1 MRGRVCG
8 GGPAADRRRHMGE
21 GEVGVGRLDGRTAI
35 VTGAAKGIGEGI
47 ARVLAREGARVAL
60 ADVDGEAGRG
70 VEADLCRGGADV
82 FFQETDVSDEGS
94 VNRLVEAA
102 AARFGRLDVL
112 VNNAGI
118 GVYKT
123 ILDATPEEW
132 NRTLAVNLTG
142 VYLCSR
148 AAIPHMQRQ
157 RRGAVV
163 NVASVHAVQNVAATS
178 PYAASKGG
186 VLALTR
192 TMAID
197 FARDG
202 IRVNAVCPGW
212 IETPLTRGIFAASGD
227 FEGMRRQVAERQLL
241 GRLGQP
247 EDVGHAVLYLASD
260 EADFVTGTAL
270 MVDAGLT
277 AQLETW

>member
-1 MRGRVCG
+1 MARFDGRV
-8 GGPAADRRRHMGE
+8 
-21 GEVGVGRLDGRTAI
+21 AI
-35 VTGAAKGIGEGI
+35 VTGAAMGIGEGV
-47 ARVLAREGARVAL
+47 ARVLAREGAKLAL
-60 ADVDGEAGRG
+60 ADVADQEGERVAAELRAAGGDAFFQRCD
-70 VEADLCRGGADV
+70 VSREADVQAFV
-82 FFQETDVSDEGS
+82 
-94 VNRLVEAA
+94 AA
-102 AARFGRLDVL
+102 TVKRYGTIDVL

-142 VYLCSR
+142 VYLVSR
-148 AAIPHMQRQ
+148 EVIPHMRAKG
-157 RRGAVV
+157 RGAVV
-163 NVASVHAVQNVAATS
+163 NVASVHAYQNVAATS

-186 VLALTR
+186 VAALTR

-212 IETPLTRGIFAASGD
+212 IETPLTHRIFRESGD

-241 GRLGQP
+241 GRLGTP
-247 EDVGHAVLYLASD
+247 EDVGWAVAFLASD
-260 EADFVTGTAL
+260 EASFITGTSL
-270 MVDAGLT
+270 FVDAGLT